1 MKICVIL
8 YWECI
13 GGLIDKW
20 ERDVDYDN
28 RFYGGCEGRRR
39 YSFMMLSFLVLLEGK
54 GTGKGNFT
62 LQTDDEGPEG
72 E

>member
-1 MKICVIL
+1 
-8 YWECI
+8 
-13 GGLIDKW
+13 
-20 ERDVDYDN
+20 
-28 RFYGGCEGRRR
+28 
-39 YSFMMLSFLVLLEGK
+39 MMLSFLVLLEGK